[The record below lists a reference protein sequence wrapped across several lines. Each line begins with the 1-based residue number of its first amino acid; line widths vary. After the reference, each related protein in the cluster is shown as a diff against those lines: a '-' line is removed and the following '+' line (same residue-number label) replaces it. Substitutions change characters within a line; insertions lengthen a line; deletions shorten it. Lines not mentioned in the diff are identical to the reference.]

1 MGGYQDESWV
11 YGKGCG
17 QVWTLFGVEDD
28 LAGDD
33 GVIERGDERFGVSWS
48 LIFFI
53 YLFDLIDLM
62 YKALEGFLLIRL
74 SS

>member
-33 GVIERGDERFGVSWS
+33 GVIKRGGWEIRSVMIFD
-48 LIFFI
+48 IFF
-53 YLFDLIDLM
+53 LFIWFNWFD
-62 YKALEGFLLIRL
+62 E
-74 SS
+74 